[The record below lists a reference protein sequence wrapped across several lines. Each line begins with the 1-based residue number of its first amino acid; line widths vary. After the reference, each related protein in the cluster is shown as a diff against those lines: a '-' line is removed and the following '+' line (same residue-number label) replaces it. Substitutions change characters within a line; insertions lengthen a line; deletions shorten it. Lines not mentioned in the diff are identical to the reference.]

1 MGTYTAKCDIC
12 FAENQVPNYGD
23 WTCSQCRQ
31 PYDYDEGHRIHLTDA
46 QMDDLRNPPRWIT
59 VSERLP
65 ELQQNVLAAVA
76 GEVGIAHR
84 YVDGWFWD
92 VNEWSRPFTPTHWM
106 PLPEPPAQ

>member
-1 MGTYTAKCDIC
+1 MGRMKDLHIT
-12 FAENQVPNYGD
+12 VYGGGDEAVAAVERIGKD
-23 WTCSQCRQ
+23 WREQLEQAASEIERS
-31 PYDYDEGHRIHLTDA
+31 
-46 QMDDLRNPPRWIT
+46 WIP

-65 ELQQNVLAAVA
+65 DVQQNVLAAVA

-106 PLPEPPAQ
+106 PLPEPPAE